1 MAVELADHANFG
13 EFPSFA
19 QNLHN
24 ESEDACQTDYGR
36 SIVLPKGN
44 GLEKPNL
51 NAMAYAYM
59 CSTLLLS
66 LLMHQS
72 NVYSVRKAQLIRL

>member
-24 ESEDACQTDYGR
+24 ESEDACQTD
-36 SIVLPKGN
+36 
-44 GLEKPNL
+44 
-51 NAMAYAYM
+51 
-59 CSTLLLS
+59 
-66 LLMHQS
+66 
-72 NVYSVRKAQLIRL
+72 